1 MQNRDL
7 LHPISESSVI
17 LTYFQTKNTLIL
29 EDIIPTFHSVACQQ
43 GGPDSIFLQSVLI
56 VRWTKW
62 QVFPPQILEFP
73 LPVSL
78 HQCPIYVTDATQ
90 TQQLTSS
97 LNNAR
102 NNIQPVIQP
111 VIQTVF
117 KTSLS
122 LNLLDT

>member
-62 QVFPPQILEFP
+62 QVLQSVLIVRWTKWQVLQSVLIVRWTKWQVFSPPN
-73 LPVSL
+73 
-78 HQCPIYVTDATQ
+78 T
-90 TQQLTSS
+90 
-97 LNNAR
+97 
-102 NNIQPVIQP
+102 
-111 VIQTVF
+111 
-117 KTSLS
+117 
-122 LNLLDT
+122 